1 MIFFD
6 DKKFDWYF
14 GQPFLI
20 KYSFSMNQDT
30 KIIGFYKQPEN
41 NNDSNNNKNKKDNL
55 IFGTKSTIILFISLT
70 ICVIIL
76 LLLSGIFL
84 GRYIYRNKKT
94 KKNVLEEDFDYTA
107 KKDEGIINE

>member
-1 MIFFD
+1 
-6 DKKFDWYF
+6 
-14 GQPFLI
+14 
-20 KYSFSMNQDT
+20 MNQDT

>member
-1 MIFFD
+1 
-6 DKKFDWYF
+6 
-14 GQPFLI
+14 
-20 KYSFSMNQDT
+20 
-30 KIIGFYKQPEN
+30 
-41 NNDSNNNKNKKDNL
+41 
-55 IFGTKSTIILFISLT
+55 LT